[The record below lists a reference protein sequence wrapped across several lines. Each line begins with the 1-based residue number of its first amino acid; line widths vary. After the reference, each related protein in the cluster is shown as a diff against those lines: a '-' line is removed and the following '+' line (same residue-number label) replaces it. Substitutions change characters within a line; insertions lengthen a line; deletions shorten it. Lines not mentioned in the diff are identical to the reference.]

1 MMTIQQYLDKIDLL
15 QKEESKVAL
24 FEKDNLESIV
34 LIMSLNSTEN
44 YFTIDSLFQKSVSKS
59 ITINREIVMQFSNH
73 SGLLFS
79 NETETGNVCFAE
91 SNELRSEYR
100 LSFKLVD
107 LLDYVYAFAHS
118 SIYKETQKI
127 ILPPDAD
134 SFWNLVKIGKRIRKT
149 EK

>member
-1 MMTIQQYLDKIDLL
+1 MTIQQYLDKIDLL
-15 QKEESKVAL
+15 QKEENKVAL
-24 FEKDNLESIV
+24 FEKDNLENIV

-59 ITINREIVMQFSNH
+59 IAINGEIVIQFSHH

-100 LSFKLVD
+100 LSFKLSD

-149 EK
+149 